1 MIKNEL
7 KVSQLFV
14 DIFQYFNVYDQR
26 DRMKNLS
33 KIELYLLLDTCVDAH
48 DEDDATVALNFS
60 SYSLELKEI
69 LKIQSGDPS
78 SWNVALK
85 DLIKLT
91 NDPVLKSEKITESGE
106 YLPEVFTKEQVRELK
121 LNKIFD
127 K

>member
-1 MIKNEL
+1 MKNEF

-33 KIELYLLLDTCVDAH
+33 REELYLLLDTCVDSH
-48 DEDDATVALNFS
+48 DEDDSTVCQNFS
-60 SYSLELKEI
+60 PYMSELKQILEI
-69 LKIQSGDPS
+69 QNGSEPTDSDLKE
-78 SWNVALK
+78 
-85 DLIKLT
+85 LIKLT
-91 NDPVLKSEKITESGE
+91 DPFLKSEKVTESGE
-106 YLPEVFTKEQVRELK
+106 YLPEVFTKVQVRELK

>member
-1 MIKNEL
+1 MKNEF

-33 KIELYLLLDTCVDAH
+33 KIELYLLLDRCVDAH
-48 DEDDATVALNFS
+48 DEDDATVCQNFS
-60 SYSLELKEI
+60 PYMNEIKQLLEIQNGNETQDSDLKE
-69 LKIQSGDPS
+69 
-78 SWNVALK
+78 
-85 DLIKLT
+85 LIKLT
-91 NDPVLKSEKITESGE
+91 NDPFLKSEKITESGE
-106 YLPEVFTKEQVRELK
+106 YLPEIFTKVQVRELK

>member
-1 MIKNEL
+1 MKNEF

-33 KIELYLLLDTCVDAH
+33 RDELYLLLDTCVDSH
-48 DEDDATVALNFS
+48 DEDDSTVCQNFS
-60 SYSLELKEI
+60 PYMSELKQILEI
-69 LKIQSGDPS
+69 QNGSESTDSDLKE
-78 SWNVALK
+78 
-85 DLIKLT
+85 LIKLT
-91 NDPVLKSEKITESGE
+91 DPILKSEKVTESGE
-106 YLPEVFTKEQVRELK
+106 HLPEVFTKVQVRELK

>member
-1 MIKNEL
+1 MKNEF

-33 KIELYLLLDTCVDAH
+33 RVELYLLLDTCVDAH
-48 DEDDATVALNFS
+48 DEDDSTVCQNFS
-60 SYSLELKEI
+60 PYMNEIKDILGIQNGYEPTDSDLKE
-69 LKIQSGDPS
+69 
-78 SWNVALK
+78 
-85 DLIKLT
+85 LIKQT
-91 NDPVLKSEKITESGE
+91 DPFLNIEKVTESGE
-106 YLPEVFTKEQVRELK
+106 HLPEVFTKLEVRELK